1 MTDYSHL
8 HALELHLSNDRA
20 RLAVARSDKDRA
32 FRARCIAGW
41 EREIVAERRFLGL
54 PDAVD
59 CDLTDDEL
67 LAALGVA
74 A

>member
-8 HALELHLSNDRA
+8 HALELHLSNDHA

-32 FRARCIAGW
+32 FRDRCIAGW

-67 LAALGVA
+67 MAALGVA